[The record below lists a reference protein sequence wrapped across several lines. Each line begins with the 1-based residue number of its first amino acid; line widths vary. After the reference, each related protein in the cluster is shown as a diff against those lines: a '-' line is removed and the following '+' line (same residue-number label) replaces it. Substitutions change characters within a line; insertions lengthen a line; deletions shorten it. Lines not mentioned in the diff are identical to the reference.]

1 MEAVGPA
8 ADPALVGQRV
18 IVDPDPKCGACA
30 SCRAGRPATCSHI
43 VALGIFR
50 DGALA
55 SHVLAPAS
63 ACFPISDAVPA
74 PVAALVEPLACVMNG
89 TQKAAVRPGESVV
102 VFGGGAIGCLFT
114 AVLSASGARP
124 VIVVEPRPERAPV
137 AKALGATEVMTP
149 AELAGRR
156 AELLPEGA
164 DVVVDAVGSV
174 LPGAIEVAA
183 QSARI
188 VVFGMDSTA
197 NAPVRQVEIT
207 EKGLTILGSYIT
219 DFTFPAAIR
228 FVESGLVDLAPIN
241 RRRAAADRHRGWYR
255 AASVGGRHQ
264 GRHHALRARVRRPK
278 EVRTCPRPYPR
289 SGWRAPRARS
299 GSTRWWPT
307 TPGCPGADEM
317 LDWMLG
323 IGYAGT
329 ELGPPGYLG
338 RGAEARSGSVVV
350 GLRWWARSCPST
362 SAAPIGRLRTASGCA
377 SR

>member
-1 MEAVGPA
+1 MQAVVFQGPGTLGIEDRPMPAIVQPAEVLVAVEACGICGTDVRILEVPPGHPATPGTILGHEFVGRVEAVGPA

-30 SCRAGRPATCSHI
+30 SCRAGRPATCSAI

-63 ACFPISDAVPA
+63 ACFPISDAVSA

-124 VIVVEPRPERAPV
+124 VIVVEPRPERASV
-137 AKALGATEVMTP
+137 ARALGATEVVTP

-156 AELLPEGA
+156 KELLPEGA

-183 QSARI
+183 QGARI
-188 VVFGMDSTA
+188 VVFGMDSNA
-197 NAPVRQVEIT
+197 DAPVRQVRIT

-228 FVESGLVDLAPIN
+228 FVESGLVDLAPMIGAVLPL
-241 RRRAAADRHRGWYR
+241 AAIAEGI
-255 AASVGGRHQ
+255 
-264 GRHHALRARVRRPK
+264 ARL
-278 EVRTCPRPYPR
+278 R
-289 SGWRAPRARS
+289 SGVA
-299 GSTRWWPT
+299 TKIVI
-307 TPGCPGADEM
+307 TP
-317 LDWMLG
+317 
-323 IGYAGT
+323 
-329 ELGPPGYLG
+329 
-338 RGAEARSGSVVV
+338 
-350 GLRWWARSCPST
+350 
-362 SAAPIGRLRTASGCA
+362 
-377 SR
+377 